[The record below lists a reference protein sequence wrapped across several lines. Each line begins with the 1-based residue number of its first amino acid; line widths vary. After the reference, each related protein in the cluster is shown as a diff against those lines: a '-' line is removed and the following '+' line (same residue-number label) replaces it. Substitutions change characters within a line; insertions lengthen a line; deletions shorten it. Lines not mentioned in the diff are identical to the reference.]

1 MIKEDISMKRS
12 FISALSFILLLILL
26 SSCNLNGTTTT
37 TAPTEKNPVYWG
49 KVSGV
54 ILENDAPL
62 AGVTVASADRITT
75 TDENG
80 RYSIEVYDDGATVF
94 FTKDGHITQ
103 SKTFGRSSFYRDE
116 IDYSFIMFVST
127 RLIGRVVDP
136 DGLPV
141 SDALVSV
148 GDQHT
153 RTDSEGKYEF
163 ESVIGTSMVIIV
175 SKGDKVARG
184 AVFAEEMHSPTCE
197 ALDIVLK

>member
-1 MIKEDISMKRS
+1 MKRS
-12 FISALSFILLLILL
+12 FIAVTSFILLLILL
-26 SSCNLNGTTTT
+26 SSCNLNVTTTT
-37 TAPTEKNPVYWG
+37 TVPTEKKAVYWG

-54 ILENDAPL
+54 IIENDTPL

-80 RYSIEVYDDGATVF
+80 RYSIEVYDDGATVS
-94 FTKDGHITQ
+94 FTKEGHITQ
-103 SKTFGRSSFYRDE
+103 SKTFKSSSFYRDE

-127 RLIGRVVDP
+127 RLIGRVVDS

-148 GDQHT
+148 GDQYT
-153 RTDSEGKYEF
+153 RTDAEGKYEF

-184 AVFAEEMHSPTCE
+184 AVFTEDMHSPTCE
-197 ALDIVLK
+197 AEDIVLK